1 MSLPDILAK
10 IIATKRVEL
19 AAAKAE
25 RTSEQLAATIT
36 GTPRSLAV
44 ALRRGPSDPIRVL
57 AEIKRASPSAGP
69 IAAGADPVAVAR
81 DYVDH
86 GAVALSVLTDRDYFD
101 GDLSFLARIRPCVTV
116 PLLRKDFIID
126 EYQVVQARAAGA
138 DAILLIAAAL
148 DDSDLAR
155 LHRCAHDLGMDVL
168 VEVHDEDEAQRAVQL
183 GAAIIG
189 INHRDLRTFT
199 MDMDL
204 STRIGHLLPR
214 HVVRVAESGI
224 RNFGDLARMAAI
236 GMDAV
241 LVGESLM
248 RAPSPGRALA
258 ELRGA

>member
-1 MSLPDILAK
+1 
-10 IIATKRVEL
+10 
-19 AAAKAE
+19 
-25 RTSEQLAATIT
+25 
-36 GTPRSLAV
+36 
-44 ALRRGPSDPIRVL
+44 
-57 AEIKRASPSAGP
+57 
-69 IAAGADPVAVAR
+69 
-81 DYVDH
+81 
-86 GAVALSVLTDRDYFD
+86 
-101 GDLSFLARIRPCVTV
+101 
-116 PLLRKDFIID
+116 
-126 EYQVVQARAAGA
+126 
-138 DAILLIAAAL
+138 
-148 DDSDLAR
+148 
-155 LHRCAHDLGMDVL
+155 MDVL